1 MPIQPI
7 IDDPRAEH
15 NLKLYRKDRDARIA
29 SGWDDKAREDIDFWL
44 GNPYSI
50 GESQQKKNWGQD
62 DPSIDRVYAGI
73 EKFKSLLT
81 ARNPKYRIVGR
92 ENSDQRMAFV
102 RQSIVDYVWDIS
114 TGSMRQRR
122 ALHDYSTTGLGYMY
136 VYLDKDADYGLGD
149 IKITDIGSFRV
160 YVPLTTSDRF
170 HENSAYQTL
179 STILPAEE
187 LTWMFSELGWVS
199 TDGKLNGLIADLAP
213 YSEDDYPASLR
224 VNTVGSIT
232 PDKIRD
238 IDPST
243 LRYQIL
249 ERFYKVKVPFI
260 RVFNQETGEK
270 WILSEDQYNVFS
282 EMVNS
287 IPGAKNLEEVEIT
300 QTRIGHN
307 ATIGNTFLYEEILN
321 TDIYPIV
328 PFPNV
333 DVGTVLPDSDITRV
347 KDPQLLLNRIFS
359 LVLLHAQ
366 NSAGLKL
373 IYPKGAFDN
382 EDDVETLW
390 AQPNVALPFNPAAG
404 GKPEAFQPIPLSG
417 EFYQLINQLSFQI
430 DFLLGIP
437 EILHGFPEKVPETA
451 SQTVL
456 LSDFAQGRP
465 KSKLQD
471 IEFSLGRLGRVVH
484 NYAMGHYPVEK
495 LFSIAQANNDREGIM
510 EGFYDDRSE
519 AIMAIDRDRVLS
531 QYDVRFQGGSTLP
544 NDELA
549 DLNMWREL
557 YKDGLATKKYVWRA
571 HPALFNARELDKE
584 FGEISTL
591 LRENAGLKD
600 QVKKLGGDLQT
611 TQREALHARLD
622 KVVSK
627 YETAFN
633 KILAETEAG
642 RKIEV
647 SKLRELQK
655 ALKKEHDVAVRE
667 IALAADTITKQIT
680 AGEGGE

>member
-1 MPIQPI
+1 MPIIPI
-7 IDDPRAEH
+7 SNDLRAEH

-44 GNPYSI
+44 GNPYSAK
-50 GESQQKKNWGQD
+50 ESQQKKNWGQD

-102 RQSIVDYVWDIS
+102 RQSIVADDWDVS
-114 TGSMRQRR
+114 AGSMRMRR
-122 ALHDYSTTGLGYMY
+122 CLHDYSTTGLGYMY
-136 VYLDKDADYGLGD
+136 VYLDRESDYGLGD
-149 IKITDIGSFRV
+149 IKITDISPFRV
-160 YVPLTTSDRF
+160 YLPLTTADRF
-170 HENSAYQTL
+170 HEDTPYQIL
-179 STILPAEE
+179 STIIPAEE
-187 LTWMFSELGWVS
+187 LTWMFPELGRVS
-199 TDGKLNGLIADLAP
+199 TDGRLEGEIANVAP
-213 YSEDDYPASLR
+213 YQEDDYPSSSR
-224 VNTVGSIT
+224 VNTVGSVT

-243 LRYQIL
+243 LRYQML

-260 RVFNQETGEK
+260 RVVNRETGEK
-270 WILSEDQYNVFS
+270 WILSEAQYNAFS
-282 EMVNS
+282 KMIDS
-287 IPGAKNLEEVEIT
+287 IPGAKNLEEVEVT

-307 ATIGNTFLYEEILN
+307 ASVGQHFLYEEILN
-321 TDIYPIV
+321 TDIYPII

-333 DVGTVLPDSDITRV
+333 DVGTILPDSDITRV

-359 LVLLHAQ
+359 LILLHAQ

-373 IYPKGAFDN
+373 IYPKGSFDN
-382 EDDVETLW
+382 EDDIEVLW
-390 AQPNVALPFNPAAG
+390 SQPNVALPFNPAAG

-417 EFYQLINQLSFQI
+417 EFYQLVNQLSFQI

-471 IEFSLGRLGRVVH
+471 IEFSLGRLGRVTH
-484 NYAMGHYPVEK
+484 NYAMGHYSVEK

-510 EGFYDDRSE
+510 EGFYDNRSE

-557 YKDGLATKKYVWRA
+557 YRDGLATKKYVWRA
-571 HPALFNARELDKE
+571 HPALFNARELNKE
-584 FGEISTL
+584 FGEIATVT
-591 LRENAGLKD
+591 RERDAALD
-600 QVKKLGGDLQT
+600 QVKRLGGDLQT

-627 YETAFN
+627 YEMAFN
-633 KILAETEAG
+633 KILAEAEAG
-642 RKIEV
+642 RKIET

-655 ALKKEHDVAVRE
+655 ALKKEHDVAIRE
-667 IALAADTITKQIT
+667 IALAASTFTKQIT
-680 AGEGGE
+680 AEAGK

>member
-1 MPIQPI
+1 MPITPI
-7 IDDPRAEH
+7 ADDPRAEY

-29 SGWDDKAREDIDFWL
+29 SGWDDKARDDIDFWL
-44 GNPYSI
+44 GNTYSSK
-50 GESQQKKNWGQD
+50 ESQQKKNWGQD

-73 EKFKSLLT
+73 EKFKSLIT
-81 ARNPKYRIVGR
+81 ARRPKYNIVGR

-102 RQSIVDYVWDIS
+102 RQSILDYIWDIS
-114 TGSMRQRR
+114 NGNLRTRR
-122 ALHDYSTTGLGYMY
+122 TLHDYSTTGLGYEY
-136 VYLDKDADYGLGD
+136 TYLDKDADYGLGD
-149 IKITDIGSFRV
+149 IKIKDVDPFRV
-160 YVPLTTSDRF
+160 YVPLLTADRF
-170 HENSAYQTL
+170 HEDTAYQIL

-187 LTWMFSELGWVS
+187 LTWLFPELGWIS
-199 TDGKLNGLIADLAP
+199 NDGQLNGMLSDIAP
-213 YSEDDYPASLR
+213 YQEDDYPSSLR
-224 VNTVGSIT
+224 VNTTGSIT

-243 LRYQIL
+243 LRYQVL

-260 RVFNQETGEK
+260 RVFNTETGQK
-270 WILSEDQYNVFS
+270 WILSENQYNAFS
-282 EMVNS
+282 EMAGS
-287 IPGAKNLEEVEIT
+287 IPGAENLKEVEIT
-300 QTRIGHN
+300 QTRIGHV
-307 ATIGNTFLYEEILN
+307 ATVGQHFLYEEILN
-321 TDIYPIV
+321 TDIYPLV

-333 DVGTVLPDSDITRV
+333 DTGTVLPDSDITRV
-347 KDPQLLLNRIFS
+347 KDPQLLLNRVFS
-359 LVLLHAQ
+359 LILLHAQ

-373 IYPKGAFDN
+373 IYPKGSFDN
-382 EDDVETLW
+382 EDDIETLW

-417 EFYQLINQLSFQI
+417 EFYQLINQISFQI

-451 SQTVL
+451 KQTVL

-471 IEFSLGRLGRVVH
+471 IEFSLGQLGRVVH
-484 NYAMGHYPVEK
+484 NYAMGHYSVEK

-510 EGFYDDRSE
+510 EGFYDDRSA
-519 AIMAIDRDRVLS
+519 AIEAIDRDRVLS

-549 DLNMWREL
+549 ELNMWREL
-557 YKDGLATKKYVWRA
+557 YGDGLATKKYVWRA
-571 HPALFNARELDKE
+571 HPALFNARELDRE
-584 FGEISTL
+584 FGEISML
-591 LRENAGLKD
+591 ARENEALQE
-600 QVKKLGGDLQT
+600 QVKKMGGVLQT

-655 ALKKEHDVAVRE
+655 ALKKEHDIAIRE
-667 IALAADTITKQIT
+667 IALAADTFTKQIV
-680 AGEGGE
+680 EE